1 MTDRVVLAYSGGLDT
16 SVAARTLREER
27 GLDVV
32 AAFVDLGQP
41 FDRAEVEERAAA
53 AEAELHIVDARD
65 VFASKFCLPALHANA
80 LYEGKYPLVSSLA
93 RPLIAAE
100 VVRIARESGAAFV
113 AHGCTGKGN
122 DQVRFETSF
131 AALAPDLGVIAP
143 VREESLSRDESLER
157 AARWGIP
164 IPTEAKKYSVDENL
178 WGRTVECGEL
188 EDPWIEPP
196 ADAFALSVD
205 PREAPDEPAEVVIGF
220 AGGTPVA
227 LDGGVLPLVH
237 LIAKVTEIAGAHGF
251 GRVDMIEN
259 RLVGIKSRELY
270 EVPGALA
277 LIAAHRELEDL
288 TLERDLAHEKAGL
301 ERRWAE
307 LCYYGQWYGPLHAGL
322 RAFMAETQADVTG
335 EVRVRFHKG
344 NATVVGR
351 RSPKSLYDFSLATYE
366 RDADRFDQR
375 QAAGFINL
383 WSLPI
388 KVWAARGADVSGVPA
403 APEAP
408 PRATPQTP
416 AQAESVPAAPVPS
429 EGVRPTWGG
438 RFDAAPA
445 EEAMAFTKSLAF
457 DRRLILQDL
466 LVTRLHIAALTRA
479 GLLEDRERKT
489 LDGELQ
495 NLSAEARAGEFPF
508 DDADEDVHSSVER
521 VLTERLGDLGA
532 KVHAGRSRNDLV
544 VTDLRLWITEAAER
558 LTLACEKLAISL
570 ANRAEQNAETI
581 MPGYTHLQRAQP
593 VTLGH
598 HLMAHASPLAR
609 DADRFRLAGAAAGT
623 SALGAGALATST
635 LGLDATQTAEILGFD
650 VFDNSIDAVSDRDF
664 ALDFL
669 GACVSTAVHVSRLG
683 EDLVLWCSQE
693 FGFARPA
700 DAYATGSSMMPQKR
714 NPDVAELAR
723 GKAGRV
729 LGDYVQLATVLKGLP
744 LAYAR
749 DLQEDKEAVFDAH
762 DALLSALEALS
773 GMVDSLSFD
782 KERMR
787 QAASDPA
794 LLATD
799 LAEHLVGKGVP
810 FREAHEAI
818 AKVVSKLE
826 GEGRTLGDV
835 KPDEWSGLD
844 ERLDEETGM
853 LLDPEISISRRAG
866 PGGPSPNSVR
876 DQAEKLRSRL
886 RSPG

>member
-41 FDRAEVEERAAA
+41 FDSVEVEERAAA
-53 AEAELHIVDARD
+53 AEAELHIVDAREA
-65 VFASKFCLPALHANA
+65 FASQFCLPALHANA

-100 VVRIARESGAAFV
+100 VVRIARETGARFV

-131 AALAPDLGVIAP
+131 AALGPDLGVIAP
-143 VREESLSRDESLER
+143 VREESLSREESLER

-178 WGRTVECGEL
+178 WGRTVECGDL

-196 ADAFALSVD
+196 ADAFALTAD
-205 PREAPDEPAEVVIGF
+205 PREAPSDPEEVVIGF
-220 AGGTPVA
+220 EGGTPVTLNA
-227 LDGGVLPLVH
+227 ASAPLVDIVAQ
-237 LIAKVTEIAGAHGF
+237 LTAIAGAHGF

-288 TLERDLAHEKAGL
+288 TLERDLAHEKFGL

-307 LCYYGQWYGPLHAGL
+307 LCYYGQWYGPLHAAL

-344 NATVVGR
+344 SATVVGR
-351 RSPKSLYDFSLATYE
+351 RSPTSLYDFSLATYE

-388 KVWAARGADVSGVPA
+388 KVWAARGADVQGAPA
-403 APEAP
+403 APDAP
-408 PRATPQTP
+408 PRATPPTP
-416 AQAESVPAAPVPS
+416 AQAETTPAAPAPS
-429 EGVRPTWGG
+429 RGVRPTWSG
-438 RFDAAPA
+438 RFASPPSED
-445 EEAMAFTKSLAF
+445 AMAFTKSLAF

-466 LVTRLHIAALTRA
+466 LVTRLHVAALARA
-479 GLLEDRERKT
+479 GLLEDQERKT
-489 LDGELQ
+489 LDGALQ
-495 NLSAEARAGEFPF
+495 TLSAEARAGEFPF
-508 DDADEDVHSSVER
+508 DDADEDVHSAVER

-544 VTDLRLWITEAAER
+544 VTDLRLWITEGAER
-558 LTLACEKLAISL
+558 LTAACEKLAIAL

-581 MPGYTHLQRAQP
+581 LPGYTHLQRAQP
-593 VTLGH
+593 ITLGH
-598 HLMAHASPLAR
+598 HLMAHATPLAR
-609 DADRFRLAGAAAGT
+609 DADRLRLAAASAGT
-623 SALGAGALATST
+623 SALGAGAIATST
-635 LGLDATQTAEILGFD
+635 LGLDASQTADILGFD

-669 GACVSTAVHVSRLG
+669 SACVSTAVHVSRLG
-683 EDLVLWCSQE
+683 EDLVLWCSRE
-693 FGFARPA
+693 FGFARPS

-762 DALLSALEALS
+762 DALLPALEAMR
-773 GMVDSLSFD
+773 GMVESISFD

-799 LAEHLVGKGVP
+799 LAEHLVRQGVP

-818 AKVVSKLE
+818 GKVVAKLE
-826 GEGRTLGDV
+826 SEGRTLGDV
-835 KPDEWSGLD
+835 KPDEWSELD
-844 ERLDEETGM
+844 PRLDEETGL
-853 LLDPEISISRRAG
+853 LLDAEISISHRAG

-876 DQAEKLRSRL
+876 DQVAKLRSKL
-886 RSPG
+886 GP

>member
-1 MTDRVVLAYSGGLDT
+1 VTDRCVLAYSGGLDT
-16 SVAARTLREER
+16 SVAARTLKEER
-27 GLDVV
+27 GLEVV

-65 VFASKFCLPALHANA
+65 AFASQFCLPALHANA
-80 LYEGKYPLVSSLA
+80 LYEGKYPLVSALA

-100 VVRIARESGAAFV
+100 VVRIARETGARFV

-143 VREESLSRDESLER
+143 VREESLSREESLER
-157 AARWGIP
+157 AATWGIP
-164 IPTEAKKYSVDENL
+164 VATEAKKYSVDENL

-196 ADAFALSVD
+196 ADAFALTVD
-205 PREAPDEPAEVVIGF
+205 PRQAPDEPAEVVIRF
-220 AGGTPVA
+220 ESGTPVT
-227 LDGGVLPLVH
+227 LDSQAAPLVDIVAQ
-237 LIAKVTEIAGAHGF
+237 LTEIAGAHGF

-344 NATVVGR
+344 TATVVGR
-351 RSPKSLYDFSLATYE
+351 RSPTSLYDFSLATYE

-388 KVWAARGADVSGVPA
+388 KVWAARGAEVELPRSPQPPSREPTTAEPA
-403 APEAP
+403 APAPIEA
-408 PRATPQTP
+408 ATETVQ
-416 AQAESVPAAPVPS
+416 
-429 EGVRPTWGG
+429 PTWSG
-438 RFDAAPA
+438 RFEAAPA
-445 EEAMAFTKSLAF
+445 KDAMAFTTSVAF

-466 LVTRLHIAALTRA
+466 LVTRLHVAALARA
-479 GLLEDRERKT
+479 GLLEDRERKR

-495 NLSAEARAGEFPF
+495 EMAAEARADQFPF
-508 DDADEDVHSSVER
+508 DDSDEDVHSAVER

-532 KVHAGRSRNDLV
+532 RVHAGRSRNDLV

-558 LTLACEKLAISL
+558 LTSACERLALTL
-570 ANRAEQNAETI
+570 ATRAEEHSETI
-581 MPGYTHLQRAQP
+581 MPGYTHVQRAQP
-593 VTLGH
+593 ITLGH
-598 HLMAHASPLAR
+598 HLLAHAFPLGR
-609 DADRFRLAGAAAGT
+609 DADRFRLASASAGE
-623 SALGAGALATST
+623 SGLGAGALATST
-635 LGLDATQTAEILGFD
+635 LGIDASQAADILGFD

-669 GACVSTAVHVSRLG
+669 SACVSTAVHVSRLG

-693 FGFARPA
+693 FGFARPT

-723 GKAGRV
+723 GKVGRV
-729 LGDYVQLATVLKGLP
+729 LGDYVQLATMLKGLP

-762 DALLSALEALS
+762 DALLPALEALA
-773 GMVDSLSFD
+773 GMIESLSFD
-782 KERMR
+782 EERMR

-799 LAEHLVGKGVP
+799 LAEHLVKKGVP

-818 AKVVSKLE
+818 GKVVAKLE
-826 GEGRTLGDV
+826 AEGRTLGDV
-835 KPDEWSGLD
+835 KPDEWPELD
-844 ERLDEETGM
+844 PRLDEDSGV
-853 LLDPEISISRRAG
+853 LLDPEVSISHRSG

-876 DQAEKLRSRL
+876 DQVAKLRSRL
-886 RSPG
+886 GKP